1 MQGRW
6 TMTLMMQKWVI
17 IATSAVILL
26 LAGAYTIV
34 AWLDKLGLI
43 HWAQAVRDEYLP
55 GSTITIIVV
64 LLVLVGAPAGCLAIR
79 RCPVCEHVVLRSGK
93 YCAACGS
100 RV

>member
-1 MQGRW
+1 M
-6 TMTLMMQKWVI
+6 TMTMRKGVI
-17 IATSAVILL
+17 VVISAAILL
-26 LAGAYTIV
+26 PAGAYTIV
-34 AWLDKLGLI
+34 SWLGELGLI

-55 GSTITIIVV
+55 GPTITIIVV

-79 RCPVCEHVVLRSGK
+79 RCPVCEHVVLRPGK